1 MTTEPQPRLDGVSGY
16 LGREVV
22 VDVTSEFVFVG
33 TLVGEDD
40 RYIILT
46 NADVHD
52 LRDTRTNRE
61 LYVLDSKV
69 HGPRANRRRVLV
81 SRSQVVCLS
90 LLEDV
95 IE

>member
-1 MTTEPQPRLDGVSGY
+1 MTESQPRPDGLSAY

-22 VDVTSEFVFVG
+22 VDVISEFVFVG

-40 RYIILT
+40 RYMILD

-61 LYVLDSKV
+61 LYVLDSRI
-69 HGPRANRRRVLV
+69 HGPRVNRRRGLV
-81 SRSQVVCLS
+81 ARNQVVCLS